1 MEPWEIS
8 VGVGLALIFSF
19 LVGWAAFD
27 IICPKNKRGVAA
39 NRITAVVALLAY
51 SSTVL
56 VALFM
61 HYPEFNMN
69 LFLLEGVLVGVITMG
84 IIYGIAQVIHWA
96 IKGKPM

>member
-1 MEPWEIS
+1 MKPWKIC
-8 VGVGLALIFSF
+8 VGVGFALLVSF

-27 IICPKNKRGVAA
+27 IICPKKKRGVAA
-39 NRITAVVALLAY
+39 NRITAIVALLAY

-56 VALFM
+56 AALFM
-61 HYPEFNMN
+61 SYPEFSMN

-84 IIYGIAQVIHWA
+84 IIYGIAQLIHWA